1 MISDI
6 DKQTIQQIAIK
17 YHAKRVILFGSSLCP
32 DRESRDI
39 DIGVEGVDERD
50 FFSFYGDLLCTLSK
64 PVDVIDLSVRSRFVD
79 LVNREGI
86 PLYA

>member
-1 MISDI
+1 MITDI
-6 DKQTIQQIAIK
+6 DKKTIHQIAKK
-17 YHAKRVILFGSSLCP
+17 YRAKRVILFGSSLCT

-39 DIGVEGVDERD
+39 DIGVEGVDEGD
-50 FFSFYGDLLCTLSK
+50 FFSFYGDLLFALSK

-79 LVNREGI
+79 LVKREGI